1 MSGSVHAEL
10 IGEIINVVWAG
21 EVDQQLLEEG
31 QQKILSLL
39 SRREKAKIL
48 HNTINMEEPST
59 SLALKMRQF
68 DMSIKDRVDGIA
80 TVVSSPKTA
89 VMAKISFA
97 FSKKHQVYRNKLD
110 EAMGWLHN
118 C

>member
-1 MSGSVHAEL
+1 MAGSVHAEL
-10 IGEIINVVWAG
+10 LGEIINVVWTG
-21 EVDQQLLEEG
+21 EVNQELLEEG
-31 QQKILSLL
+31 QEKILLLL
-39 SRREKAKIL
+39 SRCEKAKIL
-48 HNTINMEEPST
+48 HNTINMKEPCT
-59 SLALKMRQF
+59 SLALKMRKF
-68 DMSIKDRVDGIA
+68 DMSIKDRVEGIA

-97 FSKKHQVYRNKLD
+97 FSKKHQVYRNNLD